1 MLPAKVLVTLL
12 CLSVGG
18 AQETNIEKLVKHV
31 PGVPGEDYPI
41 FPLPP
46 DTSFL
51 CEVQPVEGY
60 YADPEAD
67 CQLYHVCSDSG
78 DGKYVKFD
86 FLCPNGTVFNQ
97 AEFVC
102 DWWFNVDCSTSESLY
117 FLNIEVAE
125 KNAERQRQR
134 ELERE
139 QNKEE
144 ERTRQELS
152 ADEINDLRTGGAG
165 QRKEQPRRPNS
176 VGGRPPVQASQFSQ
190 IKSRPKSFSGRSKSK
205 TTPAPR
211 SANRFTGFG
220 RSRQSK
226 SKPLTTSSGRVKTT
240 INLKNSNSQTNP
252 FRSNFAF
259 GRQSVK
265 SASRNE
271 GTKKKK
277 KNSRLRKA
285 KNQNN
290 TGQSLSRHKTKSFTS
305 FGNGQS
311 RFGNF

>member
-1 MLPAKVLVTLL
+1 MGVRADNDEEHVMTPHRNMLPAKVLVTLL

-18 AQETNIEKLVKHV
+18 DQETNIEKLVKHV

-102 DWWFNVDCSTSESLY
+102 DWWFNVDCSLSESLY

-134 ELERE
+134 EKER
-139 QNKEE
+139 EE
-144 ERTRQELS
+144 ERQRKELT
-152 ADEINDLRTGGAG
+152 ADEINDLREGGKE
-165 QRKEQPRRPNS
+165 QTREQPRR
-176 VGGRPPVQASQFSQ
+176 
-190 IKSRPKSFSGRSKSK
+190 
-205 TTPAPR
+205 
-211 SANRFTGFG
+211 
-220 RSRQSK
+220 
-226 SKPLTTSSGRVKTT
+226 
-240 INLKNSNSQTNP
+240 
-252 FRSNFAF
+252 
-259 GRQSVK
+259 
-265 SASRNE
+265 
-271 GTKKKK
+271 
-277 KNSRLRKA
+277 
-285 KNQNN
+285 
-290 TGQSLSRHKTKSFTS
+290 
-305 FGNGQS
+305 
-311 RFGNF
+311 